1 MIVPITWLKEYIDL
15 NESPEEIAEA
25 FTSIGYMLDRPI
37 SHVDDTAVLDLEVR
51 QNRSDCLSLVG
62 LARELGAVLKR
73 PVKMPEMVSDLGQ
86 SNGTTHIHIPDPDLC
101 YRFQAITL
109 EGISISDSPDWM
121 KARLEAYGIK
131 TINAIVDV
139 TNYVS
144 TELGMPMHA
153 YDADK
158 VVNRTITIRAAENG
172 EQIKLFGGKTVS
184 LIEDDI
190 VHADESGPIGYGGLM
205 GGEEKS
211 VHSDT
216 KNIILEAAVYNNAS
230 VRRSS
235 RRSDIRTESSTR
247 LEKFLHPELVEIALK
262 RAVKLIQDL
271 AGGTIVDNTDAYPR
285 HFETKKIQ
293 LDLHEVDR
301 LGGITV
307 SGDEAH
313 DILHR
318 LEISIENNGELIE
331 ATVPYFRTDLEQEAD
346 LVEEI
351 IRIHGYDHIPEKLT
365 STPPPTYIQSHLYD
379 MEEKARDV
387 MVALGYDE
395 IITDPLTQDQPDA
408 IKLENSLTAEKT
420 ALRTNMLRSM
430 ASALEHR
437 KKYRSEDIRIFE
449 VGKIYSEENGTYV
462 EQRVMGG
469 ITYGPHTYLDV
480 KGDLEMLY
488 HRLGYEFDED
498 TLMLTVV
505 DDKTVHFEIN
515 MDTLVKKG
523 TAYTPVLLSTPPQRI
538 FHDFSVS
545 VSADTHVTELLN
557 SIKNLDAR
565 IYSVELGEKPRINGD
580 SKTLYIHV
588 SYYDLKAPLSE
599 DDVRPLREEILEYIQ
614 SR

>member
-523 TAYTPVLLSTPPQRI
+523 TAHTPVLLSTPPQRI